1 MGTTKRTTGGQK
13 FYNVFLY
20 KKLTLLK
27 CFTREILLVENLQF
41 SGGLEPAL
49 PPPGA
54 DDSDDRHHNGSGDGD
69 GLDLD
74 HVLPVV
80 EWLARFH
87 GLSLVLLSRSEG
99 GARRW
104 LEENPWVRRM
114 GLSEE
119 REEEENGNTADKG
132 KTGLEKLLQAV

>member
-1 MGTTKRTTGGQK
+1 M
-13 FYNVFLY
+13 
-20 KKLTLLK
+20 
-27 CFTREILLVENLQF
+27 ENLQF
-41 SGGLEPAL
+41 SGGFEPAL

-54 DDSDDRHHNGSGDGD
+54 DSDDRDHNGSGDGD

-132 KTGLEKLLQAV
+132 KTGLEKPTPSRLRQCSFAMQTSRSYCNQVFPELLT